1 MTLRN
6 DRKERM
12 KTRSFRVRGEY
23 RGRIGFVSS
32 VRKSLKK
39 IWEKSFSVGVDST
52 KKGDYREPRTT
63 VSSERSRARGVGWW
77 WKAFDAV
84 ATTLASWKRC

>member
-1 MTLRN
+1 MI
-6 DRKERM
+6 ERM
-12 KTRSFRVRGEY
+12 KTRSNTWRISWKNWFRLIRSEKFKENLGEKFF
-23 RGRIGFVSS
+23 G
-32 VRKSLKK
+32 
-39 IWEKSFSVGVDST
+39 GVDST
-52 KKGDYREPRTT
+52 KKGDYRGPRIT